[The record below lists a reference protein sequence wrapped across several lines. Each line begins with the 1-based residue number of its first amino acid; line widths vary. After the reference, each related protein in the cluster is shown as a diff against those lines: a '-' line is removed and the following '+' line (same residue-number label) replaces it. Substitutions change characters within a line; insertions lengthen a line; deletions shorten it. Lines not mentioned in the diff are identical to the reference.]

1 VWYKQCWDAS
11 VNESLPAVEGKVRD
25 CGQRLRETASRATRR
40 PRQEAAQVRGVRR
53 IARPLAAID
62 GMRLAPGAVARF
74 HRWETGFLA
83 ESPEFWRARIST
95 LKTIFSPYLTTGRLA
110 AFVEAPR

>member
-1 VWYKQCWDAS
+1 
-11 VNESLPAVEGKVRD
+11 
-25 CGQRLRETASRATRR
+25 
-40 PRQEAAQVRGVRR
+40 
-53 IARPLAAID
+53 
-62 GMRLAPGAVARF
+62 MRLAPGAVARF